1 MDVDRTARLR
11 GGLDDALSNLMAV
24 LPGADN
30 EPGWDIHTGEEEAWS
45 VREMLAHLAISEAS
59 MNQLIDRA
67 LTAARESQPGDLP
80 VVGRDGR
87 PFELDTWN
95 RRQVAK
101 RADQPPSALRL
112 ELTETRTLT
121 LRKLK
126 GLSGAEL
133 GAPAWHPALGAT
145 TVESIYK
152 VIGVHMRDHTRA
164 IKKALRSGLQG
175 RYWADVE

>member
-1 MDVDRTARLR
+1 
-11 GGLDDALSNLMAV
+11 
-24 LPGADN
+24 
-30 EPGWDIHTGEEEAWS
+30 
-45 VREMLAHLAISEAS
+45 
-59 MNQLIDRA
+59 MNALIDRA
-67 LTAARESQPGDLP
+67 LTAARGSQPGDLP

-101 RADQPPSALRL
+101 RADQPASALRL
-112 ELTETRTLT
+112 EADRDAPPHTSQAE
-121 LRKLK
+121 

-133 GAPAWHPALGAT
+133 QAPAWHPALGAT